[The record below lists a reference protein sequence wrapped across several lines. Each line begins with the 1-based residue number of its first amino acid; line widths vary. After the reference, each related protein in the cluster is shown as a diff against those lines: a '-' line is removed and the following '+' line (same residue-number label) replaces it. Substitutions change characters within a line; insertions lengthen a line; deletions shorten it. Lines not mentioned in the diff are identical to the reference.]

1 MKQLLVYQRILEIIH
16 LCRKGPASFDQI
28 HQNLRRMFEVQGI
41 ELDYSIR
48 TFQRDLIEIRDSH
61 GIDIRCNKRTGLYE
75 IDPESSSPIREKIL
89 ESFDLINTFHLQKG
103 LEEFV
108 FLDDRKAKG
117 TEYLFGLVNSIRN
130 KHKIRFYHHNSWE
143 AKGKLREIK
152 PLALKEFN
160 GTWYL
165 IGLNE
170 LDQLR
175 NYGLDRISE
184 LSILKERYA
193 DSQIPD
199 VKAYYRD
206 VFGILNDSNQPVE
219 EVILSFNPLRGNYIK
234 SRFIHPSQEILIDDK
249 TELKVCLRLKINP
262 DFIGELLSFGTD
274 VLIEKPEKLRN
285 NVKDKVKEMLA
296 KLEGG
301 A

>member
-28 HQNLRRMFEVQGI
+28 HQNLRRIFEVQGI

-117 TEYLFGLVNSIRN
+117 TEHLFGLVNSIRN

-143 AKGKLREIK
+143 TKGKLREIK

-170 LDQLR
+170 LGQLR

-184 LSILKERYA
+184 LSILKERF
-193 DSQIPD
+193 SNTQIPD
-199 VKAYYRD
+199 LKAYYRD

-234 SRFIHPSQEILIDDK
+234 SRFIHPSQEILIDDQ

-274 VLIEKPEKLRN
+274 VSIEKPENLKKII
-285 NVKDKVKEMLA
+285 KDKVKEMLV
-296 KLEGG
+296 KIEMSK
-301 A
+301 